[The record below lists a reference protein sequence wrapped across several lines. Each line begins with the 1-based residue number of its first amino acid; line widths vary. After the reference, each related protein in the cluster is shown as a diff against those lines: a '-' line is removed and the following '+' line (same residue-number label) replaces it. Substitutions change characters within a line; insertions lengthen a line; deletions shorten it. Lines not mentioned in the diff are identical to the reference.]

1 MNNMVTPETSRLA
14 EHDKT
19 SSGLPALLQSGALAG
34 LEDSARDLI
43 LRQMQPLALRAGDPV
58 FRPGSSCSNYL
69 MVKSGSIRVSVTTES
84 GREIVL
90 YRVQAGETC
99 VLTSACLMS
108 GADYDADAVAERDSE
123 AIILPKRAF
132 EELLATSPRFRQFV
146 FSTYG
151 ERLQSLIALVQEI
164 TVKHVDR
171 RLARLLLA
179 SARSGVVETTYQA
192 LAADLNTAR
201 EVVTRL
207 LNDFAEKGWVE
218 LARGRV
224 TVHEPQALADFA
236 VQD

>member
-1 MNNMVTPETSRLA
+1 MVTTLPVSPDNTA
-14 EHDKT
+14 A
-19 SSGLPALLQSGALAG
+19 GLPAVLQSGALAS
-34 LEDSARDLI
+34 LEDAARDLI
-43 LRQMQPLALRAGDPV
+43 LRQMQPLALKAGDHA

-69 MVKSGSIRVSVTTES
+69 MVKSGSVKVSVTTES
-84 GREIVL
+84 GREIIL

-108 GADYDADAVAERDSE
+108 GADYDAEAVAERDSE

-164 TVKHVDR
+164 AVKHVDR
-171 RLARLLLA
+171 RLARLLVA
-179 SARSGVVETTYQA
+179 SAKAGVIETTHQA
-192 LAADLNTAR
+192 LATDLNTAR

-224 TVHEPQALADFA
+224 TVHEPQALEAFA
-236 VQD
+236 AQD

>member
-1 MNNMVTPETSRLA
+1 
-14 EHDKT
+14 
-19 SSGLPALLQSGALAG
+19 
-34 LEDSARDLI
+34 
-43 LRQMQPLALRAGDPV
+43 
-58 FRPGSSCSNYL
+58 
-69 MVKSGSIRVSVTTES
+69 
-84 GREIVL
+84 
-90 YRVQAGETC
+90 
-99 VLTSACLMS
+99 
-108 GADYDADAVAERDSE
+108 
-123 AIILPKRAF
+123 
-132 EELLATSPRFRQFV
+132 V

-179 SARSGVVETTYQA
+179 SARSGVVETTHQA

>member
-1 MNNMVTPETSRLA
+1 MVTTLPVSPDNVA
-14 EHDKT
+14 A
-19 SSGLPALLQSGALAG
+19 GLPAVLQSGALAS
-34 LEDSARDLI
+34 LEDAARDLI
-43 LRQMQPLALRAGDPV
+43 LRQMQPLALKAGDHA

-69 MVKSGSIRVSVTTES
+69 MVKSGSVKVSVTTES

-108 GADYDADAVAERDSE
+108 GADYDAEAVAERDSE

-164 TVKHVDR
+164 AVKHVDR
-171 RLARLLLA
+171 RLARLLVA
-179 SARSGVVETTYQA
+179 SAKAGVIETTHQA
-192 LAADLNTAR
+192 LANDLNTAR

-224 TVHEPQALADFA
+224 TVHEPQALEAFA
-236 VQD
+236 AQD

>member
-1 MNNMVTPETSRLA
+1 MVTSLPASQGKLA
-14 EHDKT
+14 A
-19 SSGLPALLQSGALAG
+19 GLPAVLQSGALAS
-34 LEDSARDLI
+34 LEDAARDLI
-43 LRQMQPLALRAGDPV
+43 LRQMQPLALKAGDHA
-58 FRPGSSCSNYL
+58 FRPGSACSNYL
-69 MVKSGSIRVSVTTES
+69 MVKSGSVKVSVTTES

-108 GADYDADAVAERDSE
+108 GADYDAEAVAERDSE

-164 TVKHVDR
+164 AVKHVDR

-179 SARSGVVETTYQA
+179 SAKAGVVETTHQS
-192 LAADLNTAR
+192 LANDLNTAR

-207 LNDFAEKGWVE
+207 LNDFAEKGWVV

-224 TVHEPQALADFA
+224 TVHEPQALQAFA
-236 VQD
+236 AQD